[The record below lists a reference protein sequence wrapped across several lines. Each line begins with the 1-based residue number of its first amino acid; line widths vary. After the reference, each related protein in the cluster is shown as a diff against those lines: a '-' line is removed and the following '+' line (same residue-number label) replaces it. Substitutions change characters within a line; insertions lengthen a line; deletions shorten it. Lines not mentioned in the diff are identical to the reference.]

1 MTNVLTVYI
10 NQHEFFIVSFF
21 EFFVTCNAI
30 KNVWLANVKSFSGR
44 NRKHI
49 YFIESETETVEVLL
63 AISEVLQVTS

>member
-21 EFFVTCNAI
+21 ESFVTCNVI
-30 KNVWLANVKSFSGR
+30 KNVWFANVNSFSGR

>member
-21 EFFVTCNAI
+21 ESFVTCNAI
-30 KNVWLANVKSFSGR
+30 KNVWLANVKSFSER

-49 YFIESETETVEVLL
+49 YFTESETETVEVLL